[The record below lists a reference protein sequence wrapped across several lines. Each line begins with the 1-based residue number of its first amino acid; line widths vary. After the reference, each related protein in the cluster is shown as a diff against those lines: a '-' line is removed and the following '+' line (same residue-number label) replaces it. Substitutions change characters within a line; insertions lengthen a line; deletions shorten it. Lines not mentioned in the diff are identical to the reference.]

1 MNLSVDISPTAGAGR
16 HLTLRVVLRVAG
28 SALILAL
35 LFHFLPVA
43 QIGAAMRRL
52 PVQLWLF
59 VVAGYLA
66 AHLFGVIKWR
76 LLVNLAGAGLSPVQ
90 AARCYFAGLF
100 STLLLPT
107 LIGGDVVRAG
117 LAVRLGRNKA
127 GVLLGSLVDRLL
139 DMAALVSIAAIGAVL
154 LPGTL
159 SRNSRRIFE
168 GAAGLALAILAGL
181 ALLVVL
187 LPARRFSYR
196 MRRRLVRLR
205 EAGRSMSRR
214 PHHVALALTLGITVQ
229 AIMIFLTI
237 KIALASGLALPL
249 RVWMFAWPLAKLSGL
264 VPVTQA
270 GIGVREA
277 ALAALLAPFGAKAVL
292 TVAVGLAWEATMIA
306 GGLLGGLFAL
316 LAGKLAAGGRRSEAG
331 R

>member
-1 MNLSVDISPTAGAGR
+1 MNLPGDISPAAGAGGHPIWR
-16 HLTLRVVLRVAG
+16 GILRVVG
-28 SALILAL
+28 SALILVL

-43 QIGAAMRRL
+43 QVAAAIGRL
-52 PVQLWLF
+52 PVELCVF

-76 LLVNLAGAGLSPVQ
+76 LLVNLAGAGLSFLQ

-100 STLLLPT
+100 STLFLPS

-127 GVLLGSLVDRLL
+127 GALLGSLVDRLL
-139 DMAALVSIAAIGAVL
+139 DMAALVSIAAVGAAL
-154 LPGTL
+154 LPGAL
-159 SRNSRRIFE
+159 SANNRRIFE
-168 GAAGLALAILAGL
+168 GAGGLALAILAGL
-181 ALLVVL
+181 ALSFAL

-205 EAGRSMSRR
+205 EARRSMSRR
-214 PHHVALALTLGITVQ
+214 PHYVALALTLGITIQ
-229 AIMIFLTI
+229 AIFIFLTI
-237 KIALASGLALPL
+237 RIALASGLVLPL
-249 RVWMFAWPLAKLSGL
+249 RVWMFGWPLAKLSGL

-277 ALAALLAPFGAKAVL
+277 ALVALLAPFGARAVL
-292 TVAVGLAWEATMIA
+292 VMAVGLVWEATIIA
-306 GGLLGGLFAL
+306 GGLIAGFFAL
-316 LAGKLAAGGRRSEAG
+316 LAGKLGAGSGLEARR
-331 R
+331 